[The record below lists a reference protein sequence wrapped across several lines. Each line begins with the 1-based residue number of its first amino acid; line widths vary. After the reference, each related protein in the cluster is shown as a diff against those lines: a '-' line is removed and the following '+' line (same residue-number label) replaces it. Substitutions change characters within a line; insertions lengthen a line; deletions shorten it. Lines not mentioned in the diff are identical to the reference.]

1 MMVMLNGTELKA
13 STVLQAMVS
22 GLLKSKDDPNFIVKM
37 ESLGYVKNNRCFGCC
52 ATLTLTEMFG
62 EGKLASEL
70 MFGYVKAEE
79 AEEIDKLKNLEDL
92 VDYARIGREV
102 YLSNVIKFD
111 PSIPKDSLFID
122 KLYDLERAVDNA
134 RVGYVLS
141 LIEFLTGEVNKSF
154 DGRWFLDNDNWEG
167 QIPVVKA
174 TIAEMIA
181 AGY

>member
-13 STVLQAMVS
+13 STVLQSMVS

-37 ESLGYVKNNRCFGCC
+37 ESLGYVKNNLCFGCC
-52 ATLTLTEMFG
+52 ATLTLAEMFG
-62 EGKLASEL
+62 EGKLTSEMML
-70 MFGYVKAEE
+70 AYVKAEE

-92 VDYARIGREV
+92 ANYARIGREV

-111 PSIPKDSLFID
+111 PSIPQDSLLID
-122 KLYDLERAVDNA
+122 KLYDLEKAVNNA

-141 LIEFLTGEVNKSF
+141 LIEFLTGEANKSF
-154 DGRWFLDNDNWEG
+154 DGRWFLDDWDWEE
-167 QIPVVKA
+167 QIPKVER
-174 TIAEMIA
+174 TIAEMAA